1 MGVEQAS
8 LGVVVGAEVE
18 EVAAEV
24 DRMDTTLMMVLMAP
38 MVLHA
43 GALLLLEIQEIQ
55 EVVGVVEAVAV
66 AVAVEDTAQGD
77 TLEVHMV
84 EVHIMVEEYMAAVH
98 IMVEEYMAAV
108 HMVEGYMAAVHM
120 VELYMVE
127 DMVEE
132 NMAEETT
139 L

>member
-43 GALLLLEIQEIQ
+43 GVLLPMEIQEIQ
-55 EVVGVVEAVAV
+55 EVAEVVEAEVEVEAEV
-66 AVAVEDTAQGD
+66 VEDTA
-77 TLEVHMV
+77 
-84 EVHIMVEEYMAAVH
+84 
-98 IMVEEYMAAV
+98 
-108 HMVEGYMAAVHM
+108 
-120 VELYMVE
+120 
-127 DMVEE
+127 
-132 NMAEETT
+132 
-139 L
+139 

>member
-43 GALLLLEIQEIQ
+43 GALLPMEIQEIQ
-55 EVVGVVEAVAV
+55 EVAEVVEAEVEVEAEAEV
-66 AVAVEDTAQGD
+66 VEDT
-77 TLEVHMV
+77 V
-84 EVHIMVEEYMAAVH
+84 
-98 IMVEEYMAAV
+98 
-108 HMVEGYMAAVHM
+108 
-120 VELYMVE
+120 
-127 DMVEE
+127 
-132 NMAEETT
+132 
-139 L
+139 